1 MKRRW
6 LNCAMILWLW
16 AKPSRKRKSLSWN
29 RRSRTM
35 INKVIKEVK
44 SFSIGYYILAALA
57 IFGLSVAAYRLY
69 AGLGVTTNLSK
80 AFPWGVWIS
89 FDLSTVAFSGG
100 AFTLAAL
107 VYVFHLHEL
116 HSAVRPTVL
125 AGLIGYTSVLVIL
138 FMDLGR
144 WDRAYHFLIYPNINS
159 ALFEVSWCI
168 ALYSTILL
176 YELSPTLLENTRWKG
191 LIPIIKKWTI
201 PLVIAGVTLS
211 TLHQS
216 SLGTLFVV
224 MSPRVDP
231 LWYSMLL
238 PIFFLIT
245 SLAAGL
251 AMVISGAIISYW
263 VFGRTLRENVIAELA
278 WFIPW
283 VLGIYLVLKLGELLI
298 TDELHLLFTS
308 GIYSVLFLT
317 ELIVGVIIPIIL
329 LSFKRV
335 RHSRIGALTASLM
348 VLAGVVLN
356 RFNVSWFG
364 IKPINGQI
372 YTPSWMEVAILVGV
386 LAASILAY
394 SLVAHYFPV
403 FEETAEVIEEKKARK
418 RRGMGRILH
427 PKPVVGD

>member
-1 MKRRW
+1 MFIKKVVDE
-6 LNCAMILWLW
+6 I
-16 AKPSRKRKSLSWN
+16 KSLSA
-29 RRSRTM
+29 
-35 INKVIKEVK
+35 
-44 SFSIGYYILAALA
+44 GYYILAVIAA
-57 IFGLSVAAYRLY
+57 AGLSVGAYRLY
-69 AGLGVTTNLSK
+69 AGLGETTNLSK
-80 AFPWGVWIS
+80 AFPWGIWIS

-116 HSAVRPTVL
+116 HPAVRPTVL
-125 AGLIGYTSVLVIL
+125 AGLIGYSSVLVIL

-144 WDRAYHFLIYPNINS
+144 WDRFYHFLIFPNINS

-168 ALYSTILL
+168 ALYSTILI
-176 YELSPTLLENTRWKG
+176 YELSPVLLQNSRFSG
-191 LIPIIKKWTI
+191 VLPLIEKWTM

-216 SLGTLFVV
+216 SLGTLFIV
-224 MSPRVDP
+224 MSARLHP
-231 LWYSMLL
+231 LWYSLFL
-238 PIFFLIT
+238 PVFFLIS

-251 AMVISGAIISYW
+251 SMVISGAIVSYW
-263 VFGRTLRENVIAELA
+263 VFKRTLAPKIIAELA

-317 ELIVGVIIPIIL
+317 ELAIGVIIPIIL
-329 LSFKRV
+329 FSFDKVRRSRV
-335 RHSRIGALTASLM
+335 GALIGALM

-356 RFNVSWFG
+356 RFNASWFAIRPVAG
-364 IKPINGQI
+364 EIYKPH
-372 YTPSWMEVAILVGV
+372 WMEVAILIGV
-386 LAASILAY
+386 AASAVLIY

-403 FEETAEVIEEKKARK
+403 FDETVVVTPAEENARK
-418 RRGMGRILH
+418 SRRLLR
-427 PKPVVGD
+427 PRVSGD

>member
-1 MKRRW
+1 
-6 LNCAMILWLW
+6 
-16 AKPSRKRKSLSWN
+16 
-29 RRSRTM
+29 M
-35 INKVIKEVK
+35 INKVVKEVK
-44 SFSIGYYILAALA
+44 SFSIGYYILAAIA

-116 HSAVRPTVL
+116 HPAVRPTVL
-125 AGLIGYTSVLVIL
+125 AGLIGYSSVLVIL

-176 YELSPTLLENTRWKG
+176 YELSPVLLENTRWKG

-224 MSPRVDP
+224 MSPRVNP

-263 VFGRTLRENVIAELA
+263 VFGRTLPENIIAELA

-283 VLGIYLVLKLGELLI
+283 TLGVYLVIKLGELLI
-298 TDELHLLFTS
+298 TDELHLLFNS
-308 GIYSVLFLT
+308 GIYTVLFLT
-317 ELIVGVIIPIIL
+317 ELVVGAVIPMIL

-335 RHSRIGALTASLM
+335 RHSRVGVLTASLM
-348 VLAGVVLN
+348 VLAGGVLN
-356 RFNVSWFG
+356 RFNVSWFA
-364 IKPINGQI
+364 IKPVNGQI
-372 YTPSWMEVAILVGV
+372 YTPSWMEVAILMGV
-386 LAASILAY
+386 LATAVLAY

-403 FEETAEVIEEKKARK
+403 FEETAEVIEEKKVQK
-418 RRGMGRILH
+418 RRRMNRILH
-427 PKPVVGD
+427 PRAAAGD